1 MKIILASQSPR
12 RKALLEQMGFKD
24 CEIINSHV
32 KEKMDSSLGV
42 QEQVK
47 QISFEKAK
55 KVFNETTGDR
65 IVVGADTVVE
75 KDNQIYGKP
84 KDKEEARNMIRKFK
98 NSTVNIITAMTVFI
112 QKKDRKIQKVNS
124 TTTEIHI
131 KDMTEREIEKWLNTG
146 KAMDKA
152 GAFSIQD
159 EFSMYI
165 DKIVGDYNSAIG
177 LSTSKLYDIINQ
189 YGGNKL

>member
-12 RKALLEQMGFKD
+12 RKALIEQMGIKD
-24 CEIINSHV
+24 CEIINSLV
-32 KEKMDSSLGV
+32 KEEMDSNLEV
-42 QEQVK
+42 QEQVEK
-47 QISFEKAK
+47 LSFEKAK
-55 KVFNETTGDR
+55 KVFNETTGER

-112 QKKDRKIQKVNS
+112 QNKEQMIQKVNS
-124 TTTEIHI
+124 TTTEIYI
-131 KDMTEREIEKWLNTG
+131 KDMTEKEIEKWLNTG

-165 DKIVGDYNSAIG
+165 EKIVGDYNSAIG
-177 LSTSKLYDIINQ
+177 LSTSKLYDIIYQ
-189 YGGNKL
+189 YGGNEL

>member
-24 CEIINSHV
+24 FEIINSHL
-32 KEKMDSSLGV
+32 KEEMDSSLGV

-47 QISFEKAK
+47 KISFEKVK

-124 TTTEIHI
+124 TTTEIYI
-131 KDMTEREIEKWLNTG
+131 KDMTEREIEKWLDTG

>member
-12 RKALLEQMGFKD
+12 RRALLQQMGFKD
-24 CEIINSHV
+24 CEIISSQV
-32 KEKMDSSLGV
+32 KEEMDSSLGV

-47 QISFEKAK
+47 KISFEKAK

-65 IVVGADTVVE
+65 IVIGADTVVE

-84 KDKEEARNMIRKFK
+84 KDKEEARKMIRKFK

-124 TTTEIHI
+124 TTTEIYI

-189 YGGNKL
+189 YGGN

>member
-24 CEIINSHV
+24 CEIINSQV
-32 KEKMDSSLGV
+32 KEEMDSSLGV

-47 QISFEKAK
+47 KISFEKAK

-84 KDKEEARNMIRKFK
+84 RDKEEARNMIRKFK

-124 TTTEIHI
+124 TTTEIYI